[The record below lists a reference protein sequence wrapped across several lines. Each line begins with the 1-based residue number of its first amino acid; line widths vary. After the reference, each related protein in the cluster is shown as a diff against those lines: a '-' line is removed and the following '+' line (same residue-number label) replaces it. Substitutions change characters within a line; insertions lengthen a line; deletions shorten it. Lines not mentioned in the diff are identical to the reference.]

1 MSRYLITGGAGFIG
15 SNIARRLLADQ
26 QEVRVFD
33 NLSTGRLSNLDD
45 IRNDLDFAQGDLR
58 DSDALRRAVEGID
71 YVFHQAAVPS
81 VQRSVE
87 NPMGSHLV
95 NSTGTLDLLIA
106 ARDAGV
112 RRVVYAGSSSVYGDS
127 ETLPKVET
135 MVPNP
140 ISGYAINKISSE
152 YYCRIFPALY
162 GLEAV
167 TLRYFNVFGPY
178 QDPTSEYSAVIP
190 LFVTAYLQGRVP
202 TIYGDGLQA
211 RDFTYIDNV
220 VDANLLASTAEDA
233 SGHAFNIACGEMIS
247 LVDLARTIKEIIG
260 AKGEP
265 VHSAPRKGDVRFSL
279 ADITRAREVLGY
291 EPKVSLREGL
301 ELTAEF
307 FGALTP

>member
-1 MSRYLITGGAGFIG
+1 MPRYLITGGAGFIG

-26 QEVRVFD
+26 HEVRVFD

-45 IRNDLDFAQGDLR
+45 IRQDLDFVQGDLR
-58 DSDALRRAVEGID
+58 DPDALRRAVQGID

-81 VQRSVE
+81 VQRSIE
-87 NPMGSHLV
+87 DPMGSHLV

-106 ARDAGV
+106 SRDAGV

-135 MVPNP
+135 MIPSP
-140 ISGYAINKISSE
+140 ISGYAIDKICSE

-162 GLEAV
+162 GLETV

-190 LFVTAYLQGRVP
+190 LFVTAYLEGRVP
-202 TIYGDGLQA
+202 TIHGDGLQA

-220 VDANLLASTAEDA
+220 VDANLLASTAAGA
-233 SGHAFNIACGEMIS
+233 SGQAFNIACGEMVS
-247 LVDLARTIKEIIG
+247 LVDLARAIKEIVG
-260 AKGEP
+260 AEGEP
-265 VHSAPRKGDVRFSL
+265 VHSAPRQGDVRFSL

-291 EPKVSLREGL
+291 DPKVSLRDGL
-301 ELTAEF
+301 ERTAEF
-307 FGALTP
+307 FGALTS